1 MVEVSKAAGRNISM
15 CLAEGHVINSMLSVQ
30 LLAFSAEQCVSFVW
44 ESTSNRLLDRILGT
58 KKEIN
63 TDF

>member
-1 MVEVSKAAGRNISM
+1 M

>member
-1 MVEVSKAAGRNISM
+1 MYPCVCS
-15 CLAEGHVINSMLSVQ
+15 AEGRVVDSSLSVQ

-58 KKEIN
+58 KKV
-63 TDF
+63 T